1 MTNNEEIRVTFFF
14 IDSSM
19 PKLTDIQINTIKLL
33 DYLYFYDIVSLETF
47 SDEKSD
53 FYKRLNFVH
62 DKKR

>member
-33 DYLYFYDIVSLETF
+33 DYF
-47 SDEKSD
+47 S
-53 FYKRLNFVH
+53 VH
-62 DKKR
+62 DKNR